1 MWSKAAMILCASMLA
16 AAASAAPPLRS
27 EGGSVVAVAD
37 GALIRYRGWLLALDG
52 AQADTAADVR
62 LLSASRTQAA
72 RVQAGKLQRD
82 LPVWA
87 AVELAK
93 DGTRLRITALPGLA
107 AGGPAALLLDF
118 GAGDYRIVIPA
129 SSLARH
135 EHGLLAQHYPGADLA
150 LLLQEETRVM
160 LPLGTA
166 KLQVFG
172 REQAAPYLFSKVRR

>member
-1 MWSKAAMILCASMLA
+1 MVMCTGLLA
-16 AAASAAPPLRS
+16 AAASAASPTGAD
-27 EGGSVVAVAD
+27 GGSVVAVAD
-37 GALIRYRGWLLALDG
+37 GALIRYRSWLLALDG

-62 LLSASRTQAA
+62 LLSASGAQAA
-72 RVQAGKLQRD
+72 RLVTGKLQRN

-93 DGTRLRITALPGLA
+93 DGTRLRITSLPGLA
-107 AGGPAALLLDF
+107 ASGPAALLLDF

-135 EHGLLAQHYPGADLA
+135 QHGLLAQHYPGADLA
-150 LLLQEETRVM
+150 LLLQDSKRVM

-166 KLQVFG
+166 NAQVFG
-172 REQAAPYLFSKVRR
+172 QEQAAPYLFSKTKR

>member
-1 MWSKAAMILCASMLA
+1 MWSKAAMVMCAGMLA
-16 AAASAAPPLRS
+16 AVASAAP

-52 AQADTAADVR
+52 AQAATAADVR
-62 LLSASRTQAA
+62 LLSASGAQAA
-72 RVQAGKLQRD
+72 RLVTGKLQRD
-82 LPVWA
+82 LPVWTVFEA
-87 AVELAK
+87 AK
-93 DGTRLRITALPGLA
+93 DGTRLRITALPGLGA
-107 AGGPAALLLDF
+107 SGPAALLLDF

-150 LLLQEETRVM
+150 LLLQDSKRVM

-166 KLQVFG
+166 DTQVFG
-172 REQAAPYLFSKVRR
+172 QEQAAPYLFSKTKR

>member
-1 MWSKAAMILCASMLA
+1 MWSKAAITLCASMLA
-16 AAASAAPPLRS
+16 VAASAAPPTGAD
-27 EGGSVVAVAD
+27 GGSVVAVAD

-52 AQADTAADVR
+52 AQAGTAADVR
-62 LLSASRTQAA
+62 LLSASGVQAA
-72 RVQAGKLQRD
+72 RVVTGKLKRD

-93 DGTRLRITALPGLA
+93 DGTRLRITSLPGLGA
-107 AGGPAALLLDF
+107 SGPAALLLDF

-150 LLLQEETRVM
+150 LLLQEGRRMM
-160 LPLGTA
+160 LPLGTPTP
-166 KLQVFG
+166 QVFG
-172 REQAAPYLFSKVRR
+172 QEQAAPYLFSKMKR